1 MLHLFAGDDYV
12 LTTQAQ
18 NLVFLYFSASLTT
31 SLTFR
36 NAQLLIPNNL
46 QGDSQ
51 ILQTGVIYI
60 LHVEHMKRFILLIYL
75 KLLIL

>member
-60 LHVEHMKRFILLIYL
+60 HVEHIKRFILLTGI
-75 KLLIL
+75 I